1 MGTGTAVGFLIVTSI
16 SLSLSPL
23 LELTDSLEAL
33 LKARPPCF
41 FFEAAAGGGFF
52 LAAAFLAAAAA
63 ANLAAPE
70 LFFCGLKRGG
80 LGLGTRL
87 FFEAFEPDAVV
98 ALDFFLLNSVSL
110 SLLSLKMLLYLSTVL
125 KLLDPRS
132 VFDLPVVVEAPLSA
146 KDDDVLFDVIDE
158 VVGVDEGFT
167 EGEAW
172 DPGEDEAAMA
182 AFLAF

>member
-1 MGTGTAVGFLIVTSI
+1 M
-16 SLSLSPL
+16 P
-23 LELTDSLEAL
+23 
-33 LKARPPCF
+33 
-41 FFEAAAGGGFF
+41 
-52 LAAAFLAAAAA
+52 AAFLAAAAA

-87 FFEAFEPDAVV
+87 FFEAFEPAVL
-98 ALDFFLLNSVSL
+98 ALDFFLLNSSLSL

-132 VFDLPVVVEAPLSA
+132 VFDLVVVEALSA
-146 KDDDVLFDVIDE
+146 KDDDVFFVIDE